1 MSTSK
6 KTAGTGARTGIKWV
20 KRIGMG
26 FAGLALL
33 AGGAAAVM
41 ELRSPRMRA
50 VDTSKKVAVTP
61 ERVARGRYLVEGVAH
76 CMRCH
81 SDHDWK
87 MHGAPEVAGLSGA
100 GWDVPW
106 RDNKMPG
113 PVFATNL
120 TPDPETGLGNVP
132 DDAIARAIREG
143 VGHDGR
149 ALFMMPWQNFRGFS
163 DEEVASIIA
172 YLRSIPAVRK
182 PRGATKIVA
191 PVRWF
196 LKAAPQPLDAPVAAA
211 DESSPVAR
219 GRRLAELG
227 QCQTCH
233 TPVDARHQPLAG
245 MAFAGGQEFVI
256 DGVTYRS
263 PNITPDASG
272 IAHYDEALFVRTMRT
287 GNVGSRRLAPIM
299 PWLEI
304 RQLSDDDLKALW
316 AYLKTVRPIAHD
328 VERTD
333 VTLADNPAIDE
344 AATAV
349 VSNTPPGVAQP

>member
-1 MSTSK
+1 MSAAADNPSSAAAQVGVICQRRGAPGRGRRRGAGYSWLQEKSHEHDTKTS
-6 KTAGTGARTGIKWV
+6 GTGAQTKTAAKWL

-33 AGGAAAVM
+33 AGGAAAFM

-50 VDTSKKVAVTP
+50 VDASKKVAVTP

-87 MHGAPEVAGLSGA
+87 MHGAPEMAGLSGA

-149 ALFMMPWQNFRGFS
+149 ALFMMPWQSFRGLS
-163 DEEVASIIA
+163 DEEVASMIA

-182 PRGATKIVA
+182 PRGDDQA
-191 PVRWF
+191 
-196 LKAAPQPLDAPVAAA
+196 
-211 DESSPVAR
+211 SSRP
-219 GRRLAELG
+219 
-227 QCQTCH
+227 C
-233 TPVDARHQPLAG
+233 AG
-245 MAFAGGQEFVI
+245 
-256 DGVTYRS
+256 S
-263 PNITPDASG
+263 
-272 IAHYDEALFVRTMRT
+272 
-287 GNVGSRRLAPIM
+287 
-299 PWLEI
+299 
-304 RQLSDDDLKALW
+304 
-316 AYLKTVRPIAHD
+316 
-328 VERTD
+328 
-333 VTLADNPAIDE
+333 
-344 AATAV
+344 
-349 VSNTPPGVAQP
+349 